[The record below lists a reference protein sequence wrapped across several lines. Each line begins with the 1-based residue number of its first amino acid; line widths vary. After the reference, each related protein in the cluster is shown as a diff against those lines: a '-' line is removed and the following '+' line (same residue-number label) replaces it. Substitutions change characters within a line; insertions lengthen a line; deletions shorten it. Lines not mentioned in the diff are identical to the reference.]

1 MNKLQVIL
9 RLIGLFLIT
18 AILIQGCKKD
28 DPDNPDDQDNKYSLG
43 QFTDPRDNQ
52 TYHTVVIGEQEWFA
66 QNLNYEIDN
75 SWCYDNDS
83 INCHDYG
90 RLYTWVAAKFAC
102 PFGWHLP
109 TDDDWKQ
116 LEMFLGMSQDHANS
130 TGFRGTDVGEKL
142 KSTTGWIHDGNG
154 TNEVGFSA
162 LPGGHF
168 FNGDFYEID
177 YFGYWWTATDL
188 ATVARHRELRYF
200 GSYVY
205 RGSYDK
211 EDGLSVRCVKD

>member
-1 MNKLQVIL
+1 MKKWLFIL
-9 RLIGLFLIT
+9 RIIGLFLIT
-18 AILIQGCKKD
+18 VFLIQGCKKD
-28 DPDNPDDQDNKYSLG
+28 DPTDPDDQVILG

-52 TYHTVVIGEQEWFA
+52 TYYTVVIGEQEWFA
-66 QNLNYEIDN
+66 QNLNYETNN

-130 TGFRGTDVGEKL
+130 TSLRSTDVGKKL
-142 KSTTGWIHDGNG
+142 KNTTGWTRGGNG

-162 LPGGHF
+162 VPGGHR
-168 FNGDFYEID
+168 NSDGEFYEID
-177 YFGYWWTATDL
+177 YYGYWWTATDL
-188 ATVARHRELRYF
+188 VTNTWERELRYNNDKV
-200 GSYVY
+200 GRYA
-205 RGSYDK
+205 RDK